1 MGTETIDKKI
11 MIYNENFKRFA
22 LADDGRTIELSGKK
36 HSRIAIAGN
45 KNKVR
50 VFGTPTSQNTAV
62 AGKDVKICVKA
73 TAANTAVSGENLA
86 TEIANEY
93 SQTAVVGREGLVD
106 IRGVCCRTAVIC
118 VKATAANTA
127 VSGENLAAEIAN
139 EYSQTAV
146 VGREGN
152 VDIRGVCCRT
162 AVGVYE
168 AEINITSDYN
178 STAICACA
186 AINVTGNHNKI
197 AVVGCSPTISC
208 TGTDNNII
216 SFGPY
221 TTFSGT
227 AGNCITV
234 ADYNYERRVT
244 GFVTGWIGEN
254 GLKENVRYRVR
265 KGQFVEVTS

>member
-1 MGTETIDKKI
+1 MCTETRDKKN
-11 MIYNENFKRFA
+11 MIYNENFKRFS

-50 VFGTPTSQNTAV
+50 VFGALTYPNTAV
-62 AGKDVKICVKA
+62 AGKNV
-73 TAANTAVSGENLA
+73 E
-86 TEIANEY
+86 
-93 SQTAVVGREGLVD
+93 
-106 IRGVCCRTAVIC
+106 IC

-197 AVVGCSPTISC
+197 AVVGCSPTISG

-216 SFGPY
+216 SFGSY

-227 AGNCITV
+227 AGNCIAV
-234 ADYNYERRVT
+234 AEYDYERRVV
-244 GFVTGWIGEN
+244 GIVTGWIGEN
-254 GLKENVRYRVR
+254 GLKENVRYHVR
-265 KGQFVEVTS
+265 KGQFVETAVVEEAE

>member
-1 MGTETIDKKI
+1 MCTETRDKKN
-11 MIYNENFKRFA
+11 MIYNENFKRFS

-50 VFGTPTSQNTAV
+50 VFGTLTSQNTAV
-62 AGKDVKICVKA
+62 AGKDVK
-73 TAANTAVSGENLA
+73 
-86 TEIANEY
+86 
-93 SQTAVVGREGLVD
+93 
-106 IRGVCCRTAVIC
+106 IC

-216 SFGPY
+216 SFGSY

-227 AGNCITV
+227 AGNCIAV
-234 ADYNYERRVT
+234 AEYDYERRVV
-244 GFVTGWIGEN
+244 GFVTGCIGQN
-254 GLKENVRYRVR
+254 GLRENVRYRVR
-265 KGQFVEVTS
+265 KGQFVEVAE

>member
-1 MGTETIDKKI
+1 MVTFTITQINDALD
-11 MIYNENFKRFA
+11 MIKDHIADQMRESTTIALSYEGNGRQYT
-22 LADDGRTIELSGKK
+22 LADLRKSGWDDFDLVRLMWADERTPRPVLKAFQDE
-36 HSRIAIAGN
+36 
-45 KNKVR
+45 KNR
-50 VFGTPTSQNTAV
+50 L
-62 AGKDVKICVKA
+62 DHDKA
-73 TAANTAVSGENLA
+73 FSPL
-86 TEIANEY
+86 
-93 SQTAVVGREGLVD
+93 
-106 IRGVCCRTAVIC
+106 
-118 VKATAANTA
+118 
-127 VSGENLAAEIAN
+127 
-139 EYSQTAV
+139 TAV

>member
-22 LADDGRTIELSGKK
+22 LADDGRTIELSWKK
-36 HSRIAIAGN
+36 HSRIAIAGD

-62 AGKDVKICVKA
+62 AGKNV
-73 TAANTAVSGENLA
+73 E
-86 TEIANEY
+86 
-93 SQTAVVGREGLVD
+93 
-106 IRGVCCRTAVIC
+106 IC

-127 VSGENLAAEIAN
+127 VSGENLAAEIVN

-146 VGREGN
+146 VGREGL

-227 AGNCITV
+227 AGNCIAV
-234 ADYNYERRVT
+234 ACYDYERRVS
-244 GFVTGWIGEN
+244 GIVTGWIGEN
-254 GLKENVRYRVR
+254 GLKENVRYHVR
-265 KGQFVEVTS
+265 NGAFVEAAK

>member
-11 MIYNENFKRFA
+11 IIYNENFKRFA

-62 AGKDVKICVKA
+62 AGKDVKIFVKA
-73 TAANTAVSGENLA
+73 TAANTAVAGENLA
-86 TEIANEY
+86 AEIANEY

-106 IRGVCCRTAVIC
+106 IRGVCCRTAV
-118 VKATAANTA
+118 
-127 VSGENLAAEIAN
+127 
-139 EYSQTAV
+139 
-146 VGREGN
+146 
-152 VDIRGVCCRT
+152 
-162 AVGVYE
+162 GVYD

-197 AVVGCSPTISC
+197 AVVGCSPVINC
-208 TGTDNNII
+208 TGKNNNII

-227 AGNCITV
+227 AGNCIAV
-234 ADYNYERRVT
+234 ADYDYERRVV
-244 GFVTGWIGEN
+244 GIVTGWIGEN
-254 GLKENVRYRVR
+254 DLKENVRYHVR
-265 KGQFVEVTS
+265 KGQFVEAAVVDGGE

>member
-1 MGTETIDKKI
+1 MSAETIDKKI

-50 VFGTPTSQNTAV
+50 VFGTLTSKNTAV
-62 AGKDVKICVKA
+62 AGKYVKIFVKA
-73 TAANTAVSGENLA
+73 TAANTAVA
-86 TEIANEY
+86 
-93 SQTAVVGREGLVD
+93 
-106 IRGVCCRTAVIC
+106 
-118 VKATAANTA
+118 
-127 VSGENLAAEIAN
+127 GENLAAEIAN

-146 VGREGN
+146 AGREGL
-152 VDIRGVCCRT
+152 VDIRGVGCRT
-162 AVGVYE
+162 AVGVYD
-168 AEINITSDYN
+168 AEITISSDYN
-178 STAICACA
+178 STAICSCSSIKVA
-186 AINVTGNHNKI
+186 GNHNEI

-227 AGNCITV
+227 AGNCIAV
-234 ADYNYERRVT
+234 AGYDYERRVS
-244 GFVTGWIGEN
+244 GIVTGWIGEN
-254 GLKENVRYRVR
+254 GLKENVRYHVR
-265 KGQFVEVTS
+265 KGQFVEVSFVDGVE

>member
-1 MGTETIDKKI
+1 MSTETLDKKN
-11 MIYNENFKRFA
+11 MIYNENFKRFS

-50 VFGTPTSQNTAV
+50 VFGSPTSQNTAV
-62 AGKDVKICVKA
+62 AGKDVKTFVKA

-86 TEIANEY
+86 VEIANEY
-93 SQTAVVGREGLVD
+93 SQTAVVGREG
-106 IRGVCCRTAVIC
+106 
-118 VKATAANTA
+118 K
-127 VSGENLAAEIAN
+127 
-139 EYSQTAV
+139 
-146 VGREGN
+146 

-162 AVGVYE
+162 AVGVYD
-168 AEINITSDYN
+168 AEITISSDYN

-186 AINVTGNHNKI
+186 VINVTGNHNKI
-197 AVVGCSPTISC
+197 AVVGCSPVINC

-234 ADYNYERRVT
+234 AAYDHERRVS
-244 GFVTGWIGEN
+244 GIVTGWIGEN
-254 GLKENVRYRVR
+254 GLKENVRYHVR
-265 KGQFVEVTS
+265 KGQFVEVAE

>member
-1 MGTETIDKKI
+1 MGTETIDKKN

-62 AGKDVKICVKA
+62 AGKDVKIFVKA

-106 IRGVCCRTAVIC
+106 IRGVCCRTAVG
-118 VKATAANTA
+118 VYD
-127 VSGENLAAEIAN
+127 AEITI
-139 EYSQTAV
+139 S
-146 VGREGN
+146 
-152 VDIRGVCCRT
+152 
-162 AVGVYE
+162 
-168 AEINITSDYN
+168 SDYN
-178 STAICACA
+178 STAICSCRS
-186 AINVTGNHNKI
+186 IKVTGNHNKI
-197 AVVGCSPTISC
+197 AVVGCSPFINC

-234 ADYNYERRVT
+234 ADYDYERRVS
-244 GFVTGWIGEN
+244 GIVTGWIGEN
-254 GLKENVRYRVR
+254 GLKENVRYHVR
-265 KGQFVEVTS
+265 KGQFVETAVVEEAE

>member
-1 MGTETIDKKI
+1 MSAETIDKKN

-22 LADDGRTIELSGKK
+22 LADDGRTIELTGKK
-36 HSRIAIAGN
+36 HSRIAIVGN

-86 TEIANEY
+86 AEIVNEY
-93 SQTAVVGREGLVD
+93 SQTAVVGREGL
-106 IRGVCCRTAVIC
+106 
-118 VKATAANTA
+118 
-127 VSGENLAAEIAN
+127 
-139 EYSQTAV
+139 
-146 VGREGN
+146 

-227 AGNCITV
+227 AGNCIAV
-234 ADYNYERRVT
+234 ADYDYERRVS
-244 GFVTGWIGEN
+244 GIVTGWIGEN
-254 GLKENVRYRVR
+254 GLKENVRYHVR
-265 KGQFVEVTS
+265 NGAFVEAAK